1 MAAIQD
7 IQNLIARA
15 QPIPLDLQRAALL
28 EAQQQGLDNQAL
40 ASVFGVPVSMVSAAY
55 EATGVTPAPAVD
67 TAAQQAEAQR
77 ISDLYGNV
85 SGADGFDQSEVDFVT
100 QLIDSKQVD
109 VEQVARDFGI
119 PTDVVQSVYDTETQ
133 RQAEAEAEAQRQPEE
148 DEGSVLEDIFSG
160 ISEANKYGNIAVSIG
175 DLFDTSGSVGA
186 YNPSTGTYESPYVL
200 NVAGE
205 DTAQE
210 TKSAS
215 AGSEAATTLGQNVA
229 KKVLDPDSVSI
240 GDIGTNIFNVVTG
253 PDSDSSDKTKAFFA
267 ITDALNSVIPGIG
280 IAARLIDAL
289 DLFGGGRPEATPM
302 TPEERAE
309 YEATTRAELAALG
322 FQEGGEGA
330 SEVLL
335 DAILQSAGTN
345 VTTEDLAGILGS
357 AGITADD
364 VGPLYTD
371 QGTAADR
378 GLVETLGLLK
388 AFPAAVDVNFD
399 KDIEETAAGGGA
411 ASSSAASSSAASSDS
426 SAASSDSAADAA
438 AAAGVTGGE
447 SITWDDLFGYLIDTP
462 KELTDEEI
470 AAIQAA
476 AAQKALEDEHGDL
489 VARQIY
495 EAAVAETD
503 PALKAKLG
511 REYYQY
517 RGLPIPTEIAAEIE
531 RLEAEAKVIADAEAK
546 ARATGDPQPTVFT
559 TDTSGLSDDAKNVT
573 LTPGQDITIVDTSN
587 GTPAVD
593 GDTKILTKEEKDAA
607 FNEVLAGVDENT
619 AIADVVAAAVN
630 IYGETADAVVA
641 VVDAANSAGVS
652 AEDLS
657 KATGISIEDINKAAE
672 DANVAITNQETAAAS
687 GTGDGDNEEGDGE
700 GDDATGCPAGSG
712 KIDDGAGNCVCP
724 EGFSE
729 NDSGVCEK
737 DTDILDVINI
747 ITGAVTGNGDDDDK
761 DLTEIVTG
769 GGCTGGKIDDGFGN
783 CVCPEGEVEIDGVC
797 QAAGSGGGCTG
808 GKIDDGFGNCV
819 CPEGEVEIDGVCQA
833 VGGGGGCT
841 GGKIDDG
848 FGNCVCP
855 EGEVEIDGV
864 CQAAGSGGGC
874 TGGKIDDGFGN
885 CVCPEGEVE
894 IDGVC
899 QAVGSGGGCTGGK
912 IDDGFGNCVCPEGEV
927 EIDGVCQAAGSGGGC
942 TGGKID
948 DGFGNCICPEG
959 EVEIDG
965 VCQAAGGQG
974 ACTGG
979 RTRDPITDEC
989 VCPSDKPN
997 FNAATQQCEGVGP
1010 GTGPGECLGGKTRDP
1025 VTQQCVCPQGTEDV
1039 NGQCVGTG
1047 SGECPEGQTRD
1058 IFGNCVAPEPETTQA
1073 VPNLFRTVQTK
1084 PGEKVG
1090 ALDFYDISGPSIFR
1104 SGAKT
1109 EEEEDPL
1116 AYLYSNYADGGIVQ
1130 DYDIEELIRFLESQR
1145 G

>member
-1 MAAIQD
+1 MADEFEIGGTDRPKAIFDLEDLISSGGFTDYGLETSLWNELAPELGGFDPNSPEFQAAMDELIASGVANISTAGAGTTKDIVDAILGTIDVTDGVSQEDINAAI
-7 IQNLIARA
+7 AV
-15 QPIPLDLQRAALL
+15 LDS
-28 EAQQQGLDNQAL
+28 GLVTIDDVAKAVGL
-40 ASVFGVPVSMVSAAY
+40 PADVVSAAY
-55 EATGVTPAPAVD
+55 EANKPAVD
-67 TAAQQAEAQR
+67 VGVVSGRTAAAQESEPIKLAPPALLPEGYGSTIDR
-77 ISDLYGNV
+77 PFSGVLSLPDINTLRGNVFDEDLEYQDAKELYQDIQEGLV
-85 SGADGFDQSEVDFVT
+85 SGATDSAGAILKAIIDSTIASQNQAGASANNFPAGTWYDPDTGLVIPDFDPVTGKGMGTLFPIFDPDVT
-100 QLIDSKQVD
+100 Q
-109 VEQVARDFGI
+109 
-119 PTDVVQSVYDTETQ
+119 
-133 RQAEAEAEAQRQPEE
+133 
-148 DEGSVLEDIFSG
+148 
-160 ISEANKYGNIAVSIG
+160 
-175 DLFDTSGSVGA
+175 TSS
-186 YNPSTGTYESPYVL
+186 
-200 NVAGE
+200 
-205 DTAQE
+205 
-210 TKSAS
+210 
-215 AGSEAATTLGQNVA
+215 
-229 KKVLDPDSVSI
+229 
-240 GDIGTNIFNVVTG
+240 
-253 PDSDSSDKTKAFFA
+253 
-267 ITDALNSVIPGIG
+267 
-280 IAARLIDAL
+280 
-289 DLFGGGRPEATPM
+289 
-302 TPEERAE
+302 
-309 YEATTRAELAALG
+309 
-322 FQEGGEGA
+322 
-330 SEVLL
+330 
-335 DAILQSAGTN
+335 
-345 VTTEDLAGILGS
+345 
-357 AGITADD
+357 
-364 VGPLYTD
+364 
-371 QGTAADR
+371 
-378 GLVETLGLLK
+378 
-388 AFPAAVDVNFD
+388 
-399 KDIEETAAGGGA
+399 GGA
-411 ASSSAASSSAASSDS
+411 ASSDAASSAASSDAASSDSSAASSDS
-426 SAASSDSAADAA
+426 SAASSDSSAASSAAQAAADAV

-447 SITWDDLFGYLIDTP
+447 SITWQDLIDYSQGEYRPAPTA
-462 KELTDEEI
+462 EEI
-470 AAIQAA
+470 AAAEAAA
-476 AAQKALEDEHGDL
+476 AAQKALEDEQGDF

-503 PALKAKLG
+503 PALKAALLD
-511 REYYQY
+511 EYYQY
-517 RGLPIPTEIAAEIE
+517 RGLPIPAEVAAEIE

-546 ARATGDPQPTVFT
+546 ARATGNPQPTVFT

-573 LTPGQDITIVDTSN
+573 LTPGQDITIVDTGT

-672 DANVAITNQETAAAS
+672 DANVAITNQETAAA
-687 GTGDGDNEEGDGE
+687 
-700 GDDATGCPAGSG
+700 DDATGCPEGSG

-833 VGGGGGCT
+833 AGSGGGCT

-899 QAVGSGGGCTGGK
+899 QAAGSGGGCTGGK

-948 DGFGNCICPEG
+948 DGFGNCVCPEGEVEIDGVCQAAGSGGGCTGGKIDDGFGNCVCPEG